1 MSNREHSGGGASG
14 GADRA
19 AGNDSIAELMRLA
32 GPRPPVPPHVQKR
45 VHDAVQAEWR
55 STLRQRRTL
64 RWGMSLAL
72 AASVLLA
79 VALSSRGPEVRG
91 APIATVALAE
101 GNADAS
107 VGMSPGDPVYPGDAI
122 ATGDGGLALTVR
134 NGLSLRFDAGT
145 TATFDSIGELTLQE
159 GRIYADTGSSVY
171 DTRSIT
177 VRTRVGSA
185 RDVGTRFAVAYADGD
200 MSVAVREGRVDV
212 SHSRGA
218 YTADAGQSLKLGPG
232 GDVVLDQISIYDS
245 SWDWAAALAPAFDLE
260 NHSLLDFL
268 KWVARETGK
277 ELVFEND
284 ATRLTAM
291 GIRPRGSTE
300 GFTPIEAIDSVLAT
314 TRLGY
319 RVDTRQIVISD
330 AAR

>member
-1 MSNREHSGGGASG
+1 
-14 GADRA
+14 
-19 AGNDSIAELMRLA
+19 MRLA
-32 GPRPPVPPHVQKR
+32 GPRPAVPPQVQKR
-45 VHDAVQAEWR
+45 VYDAVQAEWR
-55 STLRQRRTL
+55 STLRQRRTM
-64 RWGMSLAL
+64 RWGVPAAL

-79 VALSSRGPEVRG
+79 VALSNRGPEVRS
-91 APIATVALAE
+91 APIAMVALAE
-101 GNADAS
+101 GNAGAS
-107 VGMSPGDPVYPGDAI
+107 AGISPGDPVYPGDTI

-134 NGLSLRFDAGT
+134 NGLSLRFDEGT

-171 DTRSIT
+171 DARSIT

-212 SHSRGA
+212 SHSRGT
-218 YTADAGQSLKLGPG
+218 YTADAGQLLKLGSG
-232 GDVVLDQISIYDS
+232 ADVALDQISIYDS

-268 KWVARETGK
+268 KWAARETGK

-284 ATRLTAM
+284 ATRLAAT

-319 RVDTRQIVISD
+319 RVDARQIVISD